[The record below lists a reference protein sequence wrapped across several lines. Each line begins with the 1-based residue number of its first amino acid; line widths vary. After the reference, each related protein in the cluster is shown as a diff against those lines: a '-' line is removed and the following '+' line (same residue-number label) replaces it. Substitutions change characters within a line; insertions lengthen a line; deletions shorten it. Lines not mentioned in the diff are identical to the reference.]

1 MAPVDGV
8 VDVAAAEPVVV
19 AVVDAAELAVAA
31 AVASAAL
38 EPVADS
44 VLAGVV
50 GSASQRPAS
59 VATRCS
65 VDCRQQLIDLPIC

>member
-38 EPVADS
+38 EP
-44 VLAGVV
+44 
-50 GSASQRPAS
+50 
-59 VATRCS
+59 
-65 VDCRQQLIDLPIC
+65 